1 MFLFSI
7 IIFVIFSSF
16 ILYFIFTTIS
26 YSKNY
31 VKVRLKYLY
40 WLFFNKRVI
49 LNLYNFFFI
58 Y

>member
-49 LNLYNFFFI
+49 LNLSI
-58 Y
+58 